1 LNRTNCLAHTNFDD
15 LFVCCV
21 ILKSLKFQATLGFFS
36 KIKKWTFHSDCVFR
50 SIFLYLSK
58 VIFKISCIILYN
70 IDLHNCEQIFTHLHL
85 NLSGKAFKVGVQHFS
100 SVSDTLNG
108 LKYMRIKTKNLNR
121 KRPSRHYVGRIVTF
135 TFLADFVRFPCMR
148 FREMPENLINL

>member
-1 LNRTNCLAHTNFDD
+1 MAHTNFDD

-21 ILKSLKFQATLGFFS
+21 ILKSLKFQATLVFFS
-36 KIKKWTFHSDCVFR
+36 KIKKWTFHSDCIFR

-108 LKYMRIKTKNLNR
+108 LKIHADKNKKPQPKTAIETLRWKNCDVYFFSRFCAISVHAFSWNAR
-121 KRPSRHYVGRIVTF
+121 KSY
-135 TFLADFVRFPCMR
+135 
-148 FREMPENLINL
+148 

>member
-1 LNRTNCLAHTNFDD
+1 MVKIPSD
-15 LFVCCV
+15 VV
-21 ILKSLKFQATLGFFS
+21 FFFI
-36 KIKKWTFHSDCVFR
+36 KIKKWTFHSECVFR

-58 VIFKISCIILYN
+58 VIFKISCIIFYN
-70 IDLHNCEQIFTHLHL
+70 IVLHNCEQIFTHPHL
-85 NLSGKAFKVGVQHFS
+85 NLSGKAFKVGDQHFS

-108 LKYMRIKTKNLNR
+108 LKYMQIKAKNLNG

-135 TFLADFVRFPCMR
+135 TFLADLVRFPCML

>member
-1 LNRTNCLAHTNFDD
+1 MLRY
-15 LFVCCV
+15 
-21 ILKSLKFQATLGFFS
+21 KSLKFQATLFFFS

-58 VIFKISCIILYN
+58 VIFKISCIIFYN
-70 IDLHNCEQIFTHLHL
+70 IDLHNSEQIFTQLHL
-85 NLSGKAFKVGVQHFS
+85 NLSGKAFKVGDQHFS

-121 KRPSRHYVGRIVTF
+121 KRPSRHYVGRILTF
-135 TFLADFVRFPCMR
+135 TFLADLVRFPCMR